1 MDYSNSEIL
10 KRINKAK
17 KNRKRQT
24 HITDKSA
31 LSTEDK
37 MKIGLCKHFVRFAN
51 SKRFK
56 LKDVAKKMDI
66 PASRLSEIMNYK
78 ITLYTVDQLIVHL
91 GKLAVHDPQLREYL
105 VFLET
110 AVGLPAIKVSD
121 TKKLTRE
128 VQRVTKL
135 NVTEVHP

>member
-1 MDYSNSEIL
+1 MDYSNSDIL

-17 KNRKRQT
+17 KNRKQQT

-51 SKRFK
+51 SRKLK
-56 LKDVAKKMDI
+56 LKDVAKMMDI
-66 PASRLSEIMNYK
+66 ATSRLSEIMNYK
-78 ITLYTVDQLIVHL
+78 ITKYTVDKLVEHL
-91 GKLAVHDPQLREYL
+91 GKLAEHDPKLREYL

-110 AVGLPAIKVSD
+110 AVGLPAIKVND

-128 VQRVTKL
+128 VERVTKL
-135 NVTEVHP
+135 NVTDIHP